1 MAQAVLD
8 TNVIWGNLTRD
19 LLFTLTE
26 LEHDQAVLSSRIL
39 DALRRHGVPKR
50 VEQLI
55 KRGRTPDQARHEA
68 EQQVGRLLAQ
78 VRSALSTRIYDNYEA
93 HLERCKN
100 DEDDRHV
107 LALAIANDVKLI
119 VTEDLKHFPTSALS
133 PHGVEAISLD
143 TFLSQ
148 YFSVEQLLEALV
160 TISARYKNPP
170 YTVEELITQLEQRHQ
185 LTQTAALLRGAA

>member
-1 MAQAVLD
+1 MTLAVLD

-26 LEHDQAVLSSRIL
+26 LEHYQAVLSPRIL

-50 VEQLI
+50 FEQLI
-55 KRGRTPDQARHEA
+55 KRGVPADQATQEA
-68 EQQVGRLLAQ
+68 ERQVGRLLAQ
-78 VRSALSTRIYDNYEA
+78 VKSALSTRIYDNYKA
-93 HLERCKN
+93 HLERCEN
-100 DEDDRHV
+100 NEDDRHV
-107 LALAIANDVKLI
+107 LALAIANDVRLI
-119 VTEDLKHFPTSALS
+119 VTENLKHFPTSALS

-160 TISARYKNPP
+160 TISKRYKKPS
-170 YTVEELITQLEQRHQ
+170 YTVDELIEQLESRHQ
-185 LTQTAALLRGAA
+185 LTRTVALLRGAD